1 MAPAADAAC
10 DDDFVRR
17 LSRIDLALV
26 IIAVVAAG
34 ATIYLGLRYGDV
46 HRFGDSEYRR
56 LATSDRIAILVPAIV
71 MGTSLTLLAL
81 RRLAGGSITAQWHR
95 ELELLAGVAREKELI
110 RPGSVHSPWS
120 TTGPASSL
128 GQLSDCVT
136 DQL

>member
-1 MAPAADAAC
+1 MVIVSIHQTGGPTATRAW
-10 DDDFVRR
+10 DDGFVRR

-34 ATIYLGLRYGDV
+34 ATIYFALRYGDV

-71 MGTSLTLLAL
+71 LGGSVTLLAL

-95 ELELLAGVAREKELI
+95 ELELLAGVAREKERI
-110 RPGSVHSPWS
+110 RSRR
-120 TTGPASSL
+120 TGVQQPTE
-128 GQLSDCVT
+128 G
-136 DQL
+136 